1 MIDVIIALEAEPRQ
15 TVFTLHVSPNWYPGK
30 AAPTWNYR
38 VVHAHGISF
47 QHDANN
53 VIIACRPAFWSYVSP
68 ELAGRR
74 LPPGFRVTFCGV
86 GKINAALA
94 TAAVLARPDCARVVN
109 FGTAGS
115 LRPEL
120 AGQLLRVNRML
131 QRDMDGRPLA
141 ALGDTPFEEGP
152 AAGVIDLG
160 GDGVSLSTGDN
171 FVTAPRNSS
180 ASAFS
185 SMERFSPSA
194 SAMVAR
200 RLLGA
205 AGLASDIVGD
215 NASFTLRMGRYGG
228 ADPVRTSE

>member
-1 MIDVIIALEAEPRQ
+1 MIDLIIALEAE
-15 TVFTLHVSPNWYPGK
+15 
-30 AAPTWNYR
+30 
-38 VVHAHGISF
+38 
-47 QHDANN
+47 
-53 VIIACRPAFWSYVSP
+53 
-68 ELAGRR
+68 LAGSR

-171 FVTAPRNSS
+171 FVTAP
-180 ASAFS
+180 
-185 SMERFSPSA
+185 PD
-194 SAMVAR
+194 
-200 RLLGA
+200 
-205 AGLASDIVGD
+205 LASDIVDMEGYATAKACIRAGVPFTCWKSSPTWLTKTPPRTGARMLKRAHRPSSRWSD
-215 NASFTLRMGRYGG
+215 RVGLNPRLHARRNVVVKMASPISTAPLPR
-228 ADPVRTSE
+228 

>member
-1 MIDVIIALEAEPRQ
+1 MIDVIIALEA
-15 TVFTLHVSPNWYPGK
+15 
-30 AAPTWNYR
+30 
-38 VVHAHGISF
+38 
-47 QHDANN
+47 
-53 VIIACRPAFWSYVSP
+53 

-141 ALGDTPFEEGP
+141 ALGDTPFEEGR

-160 GDGVSLSTGDN
+160 GNGVSLSTGDN
-171 FVTAPRNSS
+171 FVTAP
-180 ASAFS
+180 
-185 SMERFSPSA
+185 PD
-194 SAMVAR
+194 
-200 RLLGA
+200 
-205 AGLASDIVGD
+205 LASDIVDMEGYAIAKACIRAGVPFTCWKFVTD
-215 NASFTLRMGRYGG
+215 LADENATANWRENVEKGASAFITLVGSGG
-228 ADPVRTSE
+228 LET